1 MPRCL
6 TYKRR
11 SEIDHNR
18 PSPLTCRHRRHCD
31 CDRGDTSGQCGQ
43 GKTEQG
49 SSVSALAPALG
60 KPWESE
66 QARMVLRALDPFPAA
81 KDAVVD
87 AIRRIYQGLK

>member
-1 MPRCL
+1 MPRCM

-18 PSPLTCRHRRHCD
+18 PSPLTCRHRRRCD
-31 CDRGDTSGQCGQ
+31 CDRGGTTGQNDPARIAP
-43 GKTEQG
+43 G
-49 SSVSALAPALG
+49 SSVPSHAPPPI

-81 KDAVVD
+81 KDAVID
-87 AIRRIYQGLK
+87 AIRRIYQGLS